1 MVEKRFSLTFS
12 FIIFYLGALLGLSLT
27 VIAAWADLEAATYGF
42 DDTGGELLGTL
53 RCPILMTADETS
65 TVSVKVA
72 NTTKGKLSPTIKT
85 DITSWLGPVTS
96 YTPPIVLAPGE
107 SKQLKWKIGPENL
120 ELRRFIFARAWVYG
134 IYPLPSRENTCGVLI
149 LNLPTNGRV
158 ITWTMTIL
166 SLLGIGF
173 GLLGVMK
180 FRGPVQ
186 SGMVDIL
193 RFKLI
198 AVLAIIGLVTAFM
211 GWWLLGIIV
220 VVVSLLLLV
229 VSVFTVGR

>member
-1 MVEKRFSLTFS
+1 M
-12 FIIFYLGALLGLSLT
+12 
-27 VIAAWADLEAATYGF
+27 
-42 DDTGGELLGTL
+42 
-53 RCPILMTADETS
+53 
-65 TVSVKVA
+65 
-72 NTTKGKLSPTIKT
+72 
-85 DITSWLGPVTS
+85 GPVTS

-107 SKQLKWKIGPENL
+107 SKQFKWKIGPENL

-166 SLLGIGF
+166 SLLGIVL

-186 SGMVDIL
+186 SGMVDML

-198 AVLAIIGLVTAFM
+198 AILVIAGLVTAFT
-211 GWWLLGIIV
+211 GWWVPGIIV
-220 VVVSLLLLV
+220 VTVSTLLLA
-229 VSVFTVGR
+229 VSIFTVGR